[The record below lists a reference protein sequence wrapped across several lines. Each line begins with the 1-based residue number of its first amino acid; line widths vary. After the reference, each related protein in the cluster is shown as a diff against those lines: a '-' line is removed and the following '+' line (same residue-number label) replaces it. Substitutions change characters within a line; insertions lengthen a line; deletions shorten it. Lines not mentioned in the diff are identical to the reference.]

1 MLNNIIL
8 FLRLGR
14 DAETQ
19 QTRTT
24 ATKFPCERLDTPDSV
39 LSLPVALEVK
49 LSLRSLACGNS
60 SRE

>member
-1 MLNNIIL
+1 MPNNIIIL

-24 ATKFPCERLDTPDSV
+24 ATTFPCERLDTPDSV
-39 LSLPVALEVK
+39 LSLPIALEV
-49 LSLRSLACGNS
+49 
-60 SRE
+60 